1 MAATARKYNP
11 GFLTDHELV
20 ESFCARMAE
29 FASAIEMLRECDGTA
44 NQHRIVIG
52 PRGSGKTS
60 LLLRIAA
67 EIRRDDDLSQ
77 RFYPIVFAEESY
89 EVSTAG
95 EFWLECLSRLAGQA
109 PAEEEATDLR
119 RTVEEL
125 RTILDDRTLGDRC
138 LGALL
143 DFADREGKR
152 LVLMVENLNMMFGE
166 MADGDSG
173 WRLRQTL
180 QTEPRILLLASATS
194 RFDEID
200 NPDRALY
207 DLFRVVPLRPLDKDE
222 CAVLWERVSGRYRD
236 PEDIRALEILTG
248 GSPRLIAIMARFGGQ
263 LSFRELMQEL
273 LDLVDD
279 HTGYFKSH
287 LDALPAQER
296 RVYLALA
303 DLWKPATTR
312 EVADRA
318 RLDTSKCSA
327 QLNRLIDRG
336 AVEVAGGGARRKQYY
351 LTERLYN
358 IYYLMRRPRGPKPV
372 VEALIRFMEACYSAG
387 ELTDFGVR
395 LAGES
400 AADAETES
408 LRRHALVHLMELP
421 KLATYRDELLA
432 GIPEDLV
439 KDLVQ
444 GEGLSNALAAAAISA
459 TLSGEVREAAAAISA
474 RLSGEVR
481 ESVEVSVKSIEGRE
495 AARALLD
502 QANALHDGDRSED
515 ALAKCDEMIS
525 RFGGADAPEILETVA
540 SALVLKGDI
549 LAGLS
554 RHEIAWIGFAET
566 VRVVR
571 DSDTIAPSDMVSM
584 AITGKRAGL
593 NRAPEAL
600 AAYDDVLSRFG
611 SSDRPA
617 VLDRVATALI
627 RKGVAFFAVGRTD
640 DALAALNEAISRFG
654 ESDVP
659 SLAETIAGALGTK
672 GFVLLALDRVE
683 EALAA
688 LDEAVRRFRNGDAQ
702 EAGHQVAFTCL
713 LRGLALVRLGSVE
726 EALAAWD
733 DAAEFFARTETPMSS
748 ELAAVALVQKATNLV
763 GLHRLKE
770 ALDAWDGVLRRYDA
784 IDSPA
789 FPEIAATALANRA
802 HMLGRL
808 DRIEEALADYH
819 EFMRRYRNEEAP
831 ALLEI
836 SAAALFNKGDLL
848 EKSGRHDEALTVF
861 DDVVDRFG
869 AGDSPGVLEPVA
881 KSLFCK
887 AGMLNRLARP
897 EAALS
902 IFDQIVR
909 RFSESDALVLVEWV
923 AKALVQKGQ
932 TLRTLGRLEEAL
944 AANDEVMHRFGEQAV
959 PELVGPVSTALL
971 ARGFASF
978 ETNRPAEALCA
989 FDEAMKRFDES
1000 DVPEASTIVAFARVG
1015 RALAL
1020 RELDRPEEALGAF
1033 EKAVAHLQ
1041 QSGDDRL
1048 QSQIVPVLIDQAVL
1062 ELSCRR
1068 YAAAVETADR
1078 ALDPSLM
1085 PSLEDRLRGHMIRAK
1100 ATLAGGHASS
1110 CKEDIESS
1118 LTILAE
1124 LGSLPKGTVELLMS
1138 LSVELGP
1145 ANMHALIQASPAA
1158 PLLLPL
1164 VTALEWELGLKPRV
1178 AREVEEVA
1186 RDIRKAWQK

>member
-1 MAATARKYNP
+1 MAATARKHNP
-11 GFLTDHELV
+11 GFLTDDELM
-20 ESFCARMAE
+20 ESFCVRTAE
-29 FASAIEMLRECDGTA
+29 FDSAIEMLRECDGTA
-44 NQHRIVIG
+44 NPHRIVIG

-67 EIRRDDDLSQ
+67 EIRRDDELSR
-77 RFYPIVFAEESY
+77 RFYPVIFAEESY

-109 PAEEEATDLR
+109 PAAEGATDLR
-119 RTVEEL
+119 RAAEDL
-125 RTILDDRTLGDRC
+125 RTIFDDRTLGDRC

-143 DFADREGKR
+143 DFADRQGKR
-152 LVLMVENLNMMFGE
+152 LVLTVENLNMMFGE
-166 MADGDSG
+166 MADGDAG

-180 QTEPRILLLASATS
+180 QTEPRVLLLASATS

-207 DLFRVVPLRPLDKDE
+207 DLFRVVPLRPLGKEE
-222 CAVLWERVSGRYRD
+222 CAVLWERVSGRRRG

-248 GSPRLIAIMARFGGQ
+248 GSPRLVAIMARFGAQ
-263 LSFRELMQEL
+263 VSFRELMREL

-279 HTGYFKSH
+279 HTEYFKSH

-336 AVEVAGGGARRKQYY
+336 VVEVAGGGARRKQYY

-358 IYYLMRRPRGPKPV
+358 IYYLMRRSRGPEPV
-372 VEALIRFMEACYSAG
+372 VESLIRFMEACYSTG

-395 LAGES
+395 LASEDAAS
-400 AADAETES
+400 AEAES
-408 LRRHALVHLMELP
+408 LRRLALVHLMELP

-439 KDLVQ
+439 KDLVR
-444 GEGLSNALAAAAISA
+444 GEGLSNAVAAAAIGA
-459 TLSGEVREAAAAISA
+459 TLSGEVREA
-474 RLSGEVR
+474 
-481 ESVEVSVKSIEGRE
+481 VEISVKPIEARE

-502 QANALHDGDRSED
+502 QAMSLHDEDRSED
-515 ALAKCDEMIS
+515 ALAKCDEMIR
-525 RFGGADAPEILETVA
+525 RFGDADAPEVLESVA

-554 RHEIAWIGFAET
+554 PPEIAWIGFAET

-672 GFVLLALDRVE
+672 GFVLLALDRAE
-683 EALAA
+683 DALAA
-688 LDEAVRRFRNGDAQ
+688 LDEAVRRFRDGDAQ
-702 EAGHQVAFTCL
+702 GAFQQVAFTCL

-733 DAAEFFARTETPMSS
+733 DAAEFFATTETPMSS
-748 ELAAVALVQKATNLV
+748 ELAAVAQVQKAANLA
-763 GLHRLKE
+763 GLHRLNE
-770 ALDAWDGVLRRYDA
+770 ALDAWDEVLRRYDA
-784 IDSPA
+784 IQSPE

-808 DRIEEALADYH
+808 DRIEEALANH
-819 EFMRRYRNEEAP
+819 NEFARRYGNEEAP

-836 SAAALFNKGDLL
+836 SAAALFNKGDML

-869 AGDSPGVLEPVA
+869 SGDRPGVLEPVA
-881 KSLFCK
+881 KSLFRK
-887 AGMLNRLARP
+887 AGMLKRLERP
-897 EAALS
+897 EEALS
-902 IFDQIVR
+902 LFDQIVR
-909 RFSESDALVLVEWV
+909 RFSESDALVLVEWA

-932 TLRTLGRLEEAL
+932 SLRALGQSEEAL
-944 AANDEVMHRFGEQAV
+944 AANDEVVRRFGEQEV
-959 PELVGPVSTALL
+959 PELIGPVSAALV
-971 ARGFASF
+971 ARGFALC

-989 FDEAMKRFDES
+989 FDEALERFGES
-1000 DVPEASTIVAFARVG
+1000 DVPEAPTIVAFALVG

-1020 RELDRPEEALGAF
+1020 RELDQPEEALGAF

-1041 QSGDDRL
+1041 QRGDDRL
-1048 QSQIVPVLIDQAVL
+1048 QSRVVPALIDKAVL
-1062 ELSCRR
+1062 ELRCQR
-1068 YAAAVETADR
+1068 YVAAVETADR
-1078 ALDPSLM
+1078 ALNPSLT
-1085 PSLEDRLRGHMIRAK
+1085 PSLEDRLRWHMIRAK
-1100 ATLAGGHASS
+1100 AALAGGQTSS
-1110 CKEDIESS
+1110 YREDIESS
-1118 LTILAE
+1118 LAILAE

-1145 ANMHALIQASPAA
+1145 ADMHALIQASSAA
-1158 PLLLPL
+1158 SLLLPL
-1164 VTALEWELGLKPRV
+1164 VTALECELGMEPRV